1 MKSNRKTPGLWEP
14 VLAVFVLGVIITMVI
29 LNAGCASPC
38 RFVGAEWDSRSP
50 EQIVASTPGDSAVFE
65 KAASS
70 DKTESRAF
78 TEWKALFDLISG
90 LRVRLRLVVVESGGE
105 K

>member
-1 MKSNRKTPGLWEP
+1 MKRNRETPGLWEP
-14 VLAVFVLGVIITMVI
+14 VLAVFVLGVVVTMII
-29 LNAGCASPC
+29 LNVGCASPC

-50 EQIVASTPGDSAVFE
+50 EQIVAATPGDAAVFE
-65 KAASS
+65 KATA
-70 DKTESRAF
+70 DKAESRAF

-90 LRVRLRLVVVESGGE
+90 LRVRLRFIVVESGGE